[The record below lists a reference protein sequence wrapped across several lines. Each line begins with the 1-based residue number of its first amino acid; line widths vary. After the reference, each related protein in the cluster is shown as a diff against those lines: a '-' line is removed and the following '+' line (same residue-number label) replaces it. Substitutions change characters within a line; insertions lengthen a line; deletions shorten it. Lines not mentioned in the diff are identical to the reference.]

1 MKTSYIYTLALGALS
16 LAGCA
21 QAQQPITLPS
31 GLQYTVHRH
40 GNGVLA
46 EAGDMVTVK
55 YAGRLEN
62 GKQFDA
68 GTIPFT
74 LGVGQV
80 IQGWDEGISKLK
92 VGDSSTLFIPAK
104 LGYGEMGAGAD
115 IPPNSNL
122 IFEVVL
128 LKTQKPVKHEP
139 FNAAGR
145 DTITRPSGLRYCVIS
160 EPQLGNIP
168 QNGQQVGIHYAGYLV
183 DGRKFD
189 ASYDRMEPIRFEMG
203 RAGFI
208 QGWLE
213 ALTFVK
219 NGGQYKLFIPGNL
232 AYGER
237 GYPGV
242 IPPNATLVFDMH
254 VVEVGGIVAP
264 EPAAAKPAETAKPTA
279 EPAKPNNQSKPAA
292 KPKGK

>member
-1 MKTSYIYTLALGALS
+1 M
-16 LAGCA
+16 
-21 QAQQPITLPS
+21 
-31 GLQYTVHRH
+31 
-40 GNGVLA
+40 
-46 EAGDMVTVK
+46 
-55 YAGRLEN
+55 
-62 GKQFDA
+62 
-68 GTIPFT
+68 
-74 LGVGQV
+74 
-80 IQGWDEGISKLK
+80 
-92 VGDSSTLFIPAK
+92 
-104 LGYGEMGAGAD
+104 
-115 IPPNSNL
+115 
-122 IFEVVL
+122 
-128 LKTQKPVKHEP
+128 KHEP

-145 DTITRPSGLRYCVIS
+145 DTITHPSALRYCVIS
-160 EPQLGNIP
+160 EPQLRNIP

-264 EPAAAKPAETAKPTA
+264 DPAAAPAA
-279 EPAKPNNQSKPAA
+279 PAKPETKPAQPA